1 VQVSSIAEQLL
12 FATVRIET
20 VDIQGDKGV
29 GTGFFFGVERNGRQ
43 YGFLVTNKHVI
54 KNTSTGKILFTL
66 AENKQ
71 PLLGKTYWL
80 NITNFGDWWHSH
92 SDPEVDIAIAP
103 IGGAIKA
110 VTDKG
115 VSVYHTFIHEN
126 LIPDAKQV
134 EEFDAIEE
142 IVFVGYP
149 NNIWDDLNNLP
160 VTRRGITATP
170 LAVDF
175 RGKKQF
181 LIDGSVFPGSSGSP
195 VFVLR
200 IGSYSTKSG
209 NFIVGNKLAF
219 VGIVS
224 SVFFRRAEGKIEM
237 TEAPTAMVPVP
248 VSQEMIDLGL
258 VIKSSV
264 VIEVIEQFLGL
275 KGKEEAKPVTTAMRM
290 R

>member
-1 VQVSSIAEQLL
+1 VKVSSIAEQLL

-20 VDIQGDKGV
+20 DTGV
-29 GTGFFFGVERNGRQ
+29 GTGFFFGIERNGQQ

-54 KNTSTGKILFTL
+54 KNTSTGRILFTIS
-66 AENKQ
+66 ENKQ
-71 PLLGKTYWL
+71 PILGKTYWL
-80 NITNFGDWWHSH
+80 NITHFGDWWYGH
-92 SDPEVDIAIAP
+92 SDPDVDIAIAP
-103 IGGAIKA
+103 IGGAIKTI
-110 VTDKG
+110 TDKG
-115 VSVYHTFIHEN
+115 ISVYHRFIHEN

-134 EEFDAIEE
+134 EDFDAIEE
-142 IVFVGYP
+142 IVFIGYP
-149 NNIWDDLNNLP
+149 NDIWDNLNNLP

-195 VFVLR
+195 VFVLK
-200 IGSYSTKSG
+200 IGGYSTKAG
-209 NFIVGNKLAF
+209 DFVVGNNKLVF

-224 SVFFRRAEGKIEM
+224 SVFYRRAEGKIEM
-237 TEAPTAMVPVP
+237 TEAPTAMVPIP

-264 VIEVIEQFLGL
+264 LIETIEQFLGS
-275 KGKEEAKPVTTAMRM
+275 KGKEEAKPVTTVMS
-290 R
+290 